1 MKHIVHFA
9 KQAIRITATGTP
21 ARDMVHFM
29 FGLMPHY
36 GADAPH
42 AELSLASLPDSE
54 NLRLIY
60 PQIDHSVTVHLH
72 NDAHFSNQPK
82 GAIQG
87 SPSEVAPHLMYAVDF
102 HLANLCQ
109 EGLYLHAASLEKNG
123 KAIIMPATSG
133 SGKSTL
139 TCWMAVRGFRY
150 LSDEAT
156 FIENDSTT
164 CTGFT
169 RPAVL
174 KKGSEHI
181 LPDLV
186 ADSQLRLVT
195 LHGKEYGWMISPERL
210 NPIQKGAH
218 LPIGCFIFSR
228 YKPQG
233 HLTCE
238 HLSPATTA
246 FELAKCLINAR
257 NLLNHGFP
265 QMLRLA
271 HILPGWKLS
280 YSDLKDA
287 QKCIEEITSF

>member
-1 MKHIVHFA
+1 MKHNVHFGR
-9 KQAIRITATGTP
+9 QAIRITVTGTIAKDLVNFLFEWMP
-21 ARDMVHFM
+21 A
-29 FGLMPHY
+29 Y
-36 GADAPH
+36 GKDAPH
-42 AELSLASLPDSE
+42 ADLSLESHSNSE
-54 NLRLIY
+54 NLHLVY
-60 PQIDHSVTVHLH
+60 PQTDHSVTIHLH

-87 SPSEVAPHLMYAVDF
+87 SPSEIAPYLMYAVDF
-102 HLANLCQ
+102 HLANFCQ
-109 EGLYLHAASLEKNG
+109 AGLYLHAASLEKNG

-139 TCWMAVRGFRY
+139 TCWMAMHGFRY

-174 KKGSEHI
+174 KKGSEQI

-186 ADSQLRLVT
+186 ADSQLSLST
-195 LHGKEYGWMISPERL
+195 PQGHQYGWMINPRLL
-210 NPIQKGAH
+210 NPIEKGAQ
-218 LPIGCFIFSR
+218 LPIGCFIFTR
-228 YKPQG
+228 YQPQG

-238 HLSPATTA
+238 RLSPAATA

-257 NLLNHGFP
+257 NLLNRGFP

-271 HILPGWKLS
+271 HIRPGWKLS
-280 YSDLKDA
+280 YNDLKDA
-287 QKCIEEITSF
+287 QKCIEEIVSS